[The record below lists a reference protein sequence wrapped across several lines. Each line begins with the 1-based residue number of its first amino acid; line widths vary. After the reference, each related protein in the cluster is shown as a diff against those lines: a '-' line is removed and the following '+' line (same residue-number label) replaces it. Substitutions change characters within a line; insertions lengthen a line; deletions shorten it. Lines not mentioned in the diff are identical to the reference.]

1 MEKIQEFNVEKSTKT
16 VAICNCPVSANAT
29 EIDTCRQMFKSA
41 MRDMRITWDTIK
53 QVVDGQHVVF
63 IATQT
68 TMEIVV
74 C

>member
-41 MRDMRITWDTIK
+41 MHDMRITWDTIK